1 MTKFILVWYIFLFF
15 NGTYKCY
22 IFFGSSW
29 KKSFSLFFTFFFQ
42 RKWKKLW
49 KFYGCNSEKMHTI
62 FKSTTTTTTIQD
74 KYIMQAKFFHI
85 FFFTSSYTP
94 VEKKNSG
101 WLLLL
106 TGWWKKWREKEK
118 IKSNLWKKY
127 DNSHVADD
135 DDDRNRHRN
144 MSIVVDFHPNNIYD
158 SWKTINFLIIK

>member
-1 MTKFILVWYIFLFF
+1 MTKFILLWYIFLFF

-22 IFFGSSW
+22 IFFLDRHG
-29 KKSFSLFFTFFFQ
+29 KKFFSLFHIFFQ

-74 KYIMQAKFFHI
+74 KYIMQAKFFFYI
-85 FFFTSSYTP
+85 FFFTSYTP

-106 TGWWKKWREKEK
+106 TGWWKKTEGKRKNQVK
-118 IKSNLWKKY
+118 FMKKY